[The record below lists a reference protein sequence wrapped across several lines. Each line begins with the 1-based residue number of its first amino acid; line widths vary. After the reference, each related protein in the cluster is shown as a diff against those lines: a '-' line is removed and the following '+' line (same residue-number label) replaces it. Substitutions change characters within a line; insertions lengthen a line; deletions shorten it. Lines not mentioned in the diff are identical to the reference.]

1 MITIPL
7 HILCGGVTN
16 IGLTWRL
23 IILCVIH
30 KLVKNDLSTK
40 TIASDG
46 ATIRTITLCIHT
58 NRSLNPKLIK
68 RLHKSN
74 GQNENKNWVNMRN
87 LLFCLCYTTGFYW
100 DDEDGDV
107 D

>member
-1 MITIPL
+1 MKKKKKT
-7 HILCGGVTN
+7 TN

-30 KLVKNDLSTK
+30 KLVKNDLSTE

-58 NRSLNPKLIK
+58 NRSLNPKLIT

-74 GQNENKNWVNMRN
+74 GQNERK
-87 LLFCLCYTTGFYW
+87 TGMMKMVMMIKGIHNTKTKTILY
-100 DDEDGDV
+100 V
-107 D
+107 